1 MDKPP
6 PNRRKFFSPWDE
18 ILYLYNKGMYWL
30 YNRRIHSRSM
40 IYCNRLER
48 LLLRHANSHESIKG
62 EECWAFLCQARGQ
75 MREAIRYRKSEIR
88 LRKRLLKMQ
97 PLIHGYKPDNLAD
110 SLDMLAM
117 LYHDVGNIKRA
128 IAILLESR
136 SVSENAGIPFAGKKL
151 LMDFTKEL
159 TATQ

>member
-1 MDKPP
+1 
-6 PNRRKFFSPWDE
+6 
-18 ILYLYNKGMYWL
+18 
-30 YNRRIHSRSM
+30 
-40 IYCNRLER
+40 
-48 LLLRHANSHESIKG
+48 
-62 EECWAFLCQARGQ
+62 

-97 PLIHGYKPDNLAD
+97 PLIHGYKPDNLAG

-136 SVSENAGIPFAGKKL
+136 SVSENAGIPFDGKKL